1 MLLVAGYLYVLLQC
15 ALLSA
20 LFLYS
25 HNHMLC
31 DSFPDARYVYYY
43 FSSSLLISSFVLW
56 ACVLT
61 ISFTVLLLLVYS
73 MCCSAAVVLD

>member
-1 MLLVAGYLYVLLQC
+1 MLLVAGYLYVLLQH

-25 HNHMLC
+25 HKHMLC
-31 DSFPDARYVYYY
+31 DSFPDARCVYYY
-43 FSSSLLISSFVLW
+43 FSSSSLISSFVLW

-61 ISFTVLLLLVYS
+61 ISFAVLLLLVYS
-73 MCCSAAVVLD
+73 MCCAAAMLD